1 MIWHGLSW
9 LQHRNCSAFRS
20 IRIVGAVKSQLLIS
34 SIPGKEMRCHAYA
47 HAILESARL
56 EMQTIITLGNGYLEM
71 EGKPFSQVL
80 K

>member
-1 MIWHGLSW
+1 MDSHGFSIEAV
-9 LQHRNCSAFRS
+9 QHFVASAS
-20 IRIVGAVKSQLLIS
+20 LVQHVKSQLLIS

-47 HAILESARL
+47 HAIRESARL
-56 EMQTIITLGNGYLEM
+56 EMQTIITLGDGYLET